1 MKWLILTLLSLQA
14 NAQASIPK
22 QNDRLIKFIKTECDF
37 LNTRISFDKRMDCV
51 TDYLNCAIV
60 GSGDVDLDQMLSKE
74 CLKAAAK
81 RRENAQLQD

>member
-1 MKWLILTLLSLQA
+1 MKWLILIFFSLNIQ
-14 NAQASIPK
+14 AQASIPQ

-37 LNTRISFDKRMDCV
+37 LNKRISFDKRMDCV

-60 GSGDVDLDQMLSKE
+60 GSGETDWDKLLNQQ

-81 RRENAQLQD
+81 RRESE